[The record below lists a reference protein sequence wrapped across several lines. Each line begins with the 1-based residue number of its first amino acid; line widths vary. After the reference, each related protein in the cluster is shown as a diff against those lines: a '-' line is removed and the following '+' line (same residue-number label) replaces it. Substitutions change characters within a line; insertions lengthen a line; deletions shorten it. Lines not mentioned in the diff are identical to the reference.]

1 MPKIPVY
8 QQQVE
13 LAAGNLGPRASSAAF
28 EAPGR
33 AAASFGKQA
42 GDIAFRFA
50 MAEKEAETTRVSN
63 EVISSDGQRADDL
76 VRQPKSKTV
85 QGFDVESGAFKRDS
99 LAAIDARNDLTS
111 RQKDAVKLNL
121 SKTLDRKFS
130 IGRAAVFTKQ
140 QTERASIMDEGIENL
155 MRDAANKQMRPNV
168 ISDIQA
174 LIDSGQQ
181 QGLKIKYDMDDVSYE
196 IDKNDILADITNDAI
211 GVDQLK
217 EKRDEILQG
226 KGDFGKYTADKRQTL
241 AGKLTGRISY
251 LTNGA
256 VAEAKAQA
264 DDITTTIALNGD
276 DTGAKAVA
284 DRFRQLGRFAEAEQF
299 ESSVIV
305 SKKVYTTFDAIK
317 LAPMA
322 DGNQAIRD
330 ALDLAKTGPTSER
343 AENYRVYKELLTR
356 ETARQQAISQDA
368 VGYLEQAENR
378 TLTVSERIE
387 KQKML
392 GIAEQDI
399 VPFSMAEFNQFKS
412 ELETADP
419 VVAMRDLK
427 QFFSKERFGESA
439 VPAAM
444 RNGMNY
450 AQNLALF
457 NQNNP
462 RSIDL
467 LGSAQIPDKQLKAD
481 LKEADIKEIDID
493 IAIRDELEDWTKSV
507 IGGTADGMLSRMGGP
522 GRYMAVVETEKA
534 LSKLAK
540 VYVTRGMSVDD
551 AAKAAANMVTGNY
564 VFQQFNNTQMRI
576 PAILAKQAGQINKY
590 LDDRLNAD
598 EYLEGTVA
606 PIEGGRAATEDA
618 TAQYISEIRTMGG
631 WITMPNDTGVYLV
644 DKLGNQVVKNVTI
657 DGELV
662 AQPIVIE
669 FADVLGAAQAE
680 GEYGTTETLTGQAR
694 GANIMEELRLR

>member
-1 MPKIPVY
+1 MPKIPMY

-28 EAPGR
+28 EAPGT

-76 VRQPKSKTV
+76 IRQPKSKTV
-85 QGFDVESGAFKRDS
+85 QGFDIESGAFKRDS
-99 LAAIDARNDLTS
+99 LAAIDARADLTK
-111 RQKDAVKLNL
+111 RQKEAVKLNL

-130 IGRAAVFTKQ
+130 MGRAAVFTQ
-140 QTERASIMDEGIENL
+140 QQADRTNIMNEGIETL
-155 MRDAANKQMRPNV
+155 MRDAANKQLRPNV
-168 ISDIQA
+168 LSDIQA
-174 LIDSGQQ
+174 LVDSSDQ
-181 QGLKIKYDMDDVSYE
+181 QGLKIKYSMDDVSYE
-196 IDKNDILADITNDAI
+196 ISKNDILADITNDAI

-217 EKRDEILQG
+217 ENRDAILRG
-226 KGDFGKYTADKRQTL
+226 EGEYAKYDADKRQTL
-241 AGKLTGRISY
+241 AGKISGRISY

-264 DDITTTIALNGD
+264 DDIKTTIALNGD

-284 DRFRQLGRFAEAEQF
+284 DRFRQLGQFAEAERF
-299 ESSVIV
+299 ESEVV
-305 SKKVYTTFDAIK
+305 VNKKVYTTFDSIK
-317 LAPMA
+317 LSPMA
-322 DGNQAIRD
+322 DGSQAVRD
-330 ALDLAKTGPTSER
+330 ALDLAKSGPTSER
-343 AENYRVYKELLTR
+343 AENYQVYKELAAK

-368 VGYLEQAENR
+368 VGYLEQVENR
-378 TLTVSERIE
+378 TLTVPERIE
-387 KQKML
+387 KQRML
-392 GIAEQDI
+392 GVAEEDI
-399 VPFSMAEFNQFKS
+399 VPFSMAEFTQFKS

-419 VVAMRDLK
+419 VVAMRDLQ
-427 QFFSKERFGESA
+427 QFISKYGETA
-439 VPAAM
+439 LPAAM
-444 RNGMNY
+444 RNGMSY

-467 LGSAQIPDKQLKAD
+467 LGADQIPDKQLKAD

-493 IAIRDELEDWTKSV
+493 IAVRDELEDWTKSV
-507 IGGTADGMLSRMGGP
+507 IGGTADGMLNRMGGP

-534 LSKLAK
+534 ISKLAK
-540 VYVTRGMSVDD
+540 VYVTRGMSVSD
-551 AAKAAANMVTGNY
+551 AAKAASNMVTGNY

-576 PAILAKQAGQINKY
+576 PAILEPQAGQINKY

-598 EYLEGTVA
+598 QYLEGTVA

-631 WITMPNDTGVYLV
+631 WITTPNDAGVYLV
-644 DKLGNQVVKNVTI
+644 DKLGNQVVKNVRVN
-657 DGELV
+657 GELV
-662 AQPIVIE
+662 AQPIVVE
-669 FADVLGAAQAE
+669 FADILGAAMAE
-680 GEYGTTETLTGQAR
+680 GEYGTTETLTGQER
-694 GANIMEELRLR
+694 GAQIMEELRLR

>member
-99 LAAIDARNDLTS
+99 LAAIDSRKDLTS

-140 QTERASIMDEGIENL
+140 QTERSSIMDEGIENL

-168 ISDIQA
+168 MSDIQA
-174 LIDSGQQ
+174 LIDSSQQ
-181 QGLKIKYDMDDVSYE
+181 QGLKIRYDMNDVSYE

-226 KGDFGKYTADKRQTL
+226 KGGFAKYTADKRQTL
-241 AGKLTGRISY
+241 AGKLSGRISY

-284 DRFRQLGRFAEAEQF
+284 DRFRQLGQFLEAEQF
-299 ESSVIV
+299 ESEVVV

-322 DGNQAIRD
+322 DGNQAVRD

-343 AENYRVYKELLTR
+343 AENYQVYRQLLTR

-419 VVAMRDLK
+419 VVAMRDLQ
-427 QFFSKERFGESA
+427 QFISKYGETA
-439 VPAAM
+439 LPAAM
-444 RNGMNY
+444 RNGMSY

-467 LGSAQIPDKQLKAD
+467 LGADQIPDKQLKAD

-493 IAIRDELEDWTKSV
+493 IAVRDELEDWTKSV
-507 IGGTADGMLSRMGGP
+507 IGGTADGMLNRMGGP

-534 LSKLAK
+534 ISKLAK
-540 VYVTRGMSVDD
+540 VYVTRGMSVSD
-551 AAKAAANMVTGNY
+551 AAKAASNMVTGNY

-576 PAILAKQAGQINKY
+576 PAILEPQAGQINQY

-598 EYLEGTVA
+598 QYLEGTVA

-631 WITMPNDTGVYLV
+631 WVTMPNDTGVYLV
-644 DKLGNQVVKNVTI
+644 DKLGNQVVKNVTV

-662 AQPIVIE
+662 AQPIVVE

-694 GANIMEELRLR
+694 GEKIMEELRLR